1 MMKKLILL
9 FAVLFAFGT
18 KTYAQQLV
26 WRNPLMAS
34 TTVING
40 QAQAETIG
48 AKYQRLADAQQPRV
62 RKEVWD
68 LSLNTAG
75 LYIEFKT
82 NAKEINVRYTTKG
95 MRAMNHMPA
104 TGVSGLDLYVKDGS
118 QWLWTSGQ
126 YSFKDT
132 VSYKFGTIPPQKGTF
147 RLYLPL
153 YAGVTWLEIGV
164 DQSHDFAFVP
174 VAPQRRA
181 VMVYG
186 TSIAQGGCA
195 SRPGLAWPAIFGR
208 KINEPVI
215 NLGFS
220 GNGRLEQPIT
230 DVMAQ
235 QAAKLF
241 ILDCIPNLGSQKL
254 YPEEELRKRVFT
266 AVETLQ
272 TKQSGVP
279 ILLVEHSGG
288 NTNQLLDSG
297 KNDGFRQS
305 SAILNKL
312 YKELKAKGKK
322 NIYLLTTKEIGL
334 TSEST
339 VDGAHPND
347 IGMLEHAIA
356 FEKKYK
362 EIFRL
367 K

>member
-1 MMKKLILL
+1 MKKLIFLFSLL
-9 FAVLFAFGT
+9 LASIIKVD
-18 KTYAQQLV
+18 AQQLI
-26 WRNPLMAS
+26 WRNPLSA
-34 TTVING
+34 TPAVLNG
-40 QAQAETIG
+40 QALAETIG
-48 AKYQRLADAQQPRV
+48 PNYQRLADAQQAGL

-104 TGVSGLDLYVKDGS
+104 TGVSGLDLYVKDGKK
-118 QWLWTSGQ
+118 WLWTSGQ

-132 VSYKFGTIPPQKGTF
+132 VSYKFGTIPPQKGVF

-153 YAGVTWLEIGV
+153 YTGVTWLEIGV
-164 DQSHDFAFVP
+164 DDTYDFAFVP
-174 VAPQRRA
+174 AATRDKA
-181 VMVYG
+181 VMIYG

-230 DVMAQ
+230 DIMAE

-254 YPEEELRKRVFT
+254 YPEAELRKRIFA

-272 TKQSGVP
+272 AKQNGVP

-288 NTNQLLDSG
+288 NANQLLDTG

-322 NIYLLTTKEIGL
+322 NIHLLTTKEIGL
-334 TSEST
+334 TTEST

-362 EIFRL
+362 EIFKL